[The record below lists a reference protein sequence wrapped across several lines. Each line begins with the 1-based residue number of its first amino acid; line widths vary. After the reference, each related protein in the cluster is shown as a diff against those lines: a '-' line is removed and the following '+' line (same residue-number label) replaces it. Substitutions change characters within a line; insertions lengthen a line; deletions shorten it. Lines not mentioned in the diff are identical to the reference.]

1 MQASR
6 TRSPQQP
13 DAAPPEGSV
22 ERWCWDFIEST
33 HLQAKLAPPATPD
46 LTVDGSWD
54 PKPAE
59 RRLCMP
65 GRPPELDV
73 VPRSPRTPRGLHRPE
88 ARMRLMHT
96 FLHHE
101 LQAAELF
108 AWAVLAFPSTPREF
122 RAGAVRLCLEELGH
136 LHLYANYLTDHG
148 TAVGDFPVRDWFWE
162 RVTTCPDALAFVAL
176 QGLGLEG
183 SNLDHCA
190 RFARAFEEAGDEKGA
205 AIIKQVERDEVS
217 HVSFAREW
225 FERFSGKPLNYD
237 HWREALPAPLTP
249 ALMQGHPMN
258 DSARRSAG
266 MDDDFLRA
274 LANAGPTTRRT

>member
-1 MQASR
+1 M
-6 TRSPQQP
+6 
-13 DAAPPEGSV
+13 APPEGSV
-22 ERWCWDFIEST
+22 ERWCWDFIGST
-33 HLQAKLAPPATPD
+33 RLQAKLTPPATPD
-46 LTVDGSWD
+46 LTADGSWE
-54 PKPAE
+54 PEPTE

-73 VPRSPRTPRGLHRPE
+73 VPRSPRTPSGLHRPE
-88 ARMRLMHT
+88 TRVRLVHT

-136 LHLYANYLTDHG
+136 LHLYADYLANHG
-148 TAVGDFPVRDWFWE
+148 IAVGDFPVRDWFWE

-190 RFARAFEEAGDEKGA
+190 RFSQAFAEAGDERGA
-205 AIIKQVERDEVS
+205 AIIKQIGHDEVS
-217 HVSFAREW
+217 HVAFAREW
-225 FERFSGKPLNYD
+225 FERFSGRPLDYEQ
-237 HWREALPAPLTP
+237 WRRVLPEPLTP
-249 ALMQGHPMN
+249 ALMQGRPMN
-258 DSARRSAG
+258 DSARRAAG
-266 MDDDFLRA
+266 MDDDFLQA
-274 LANAGPTTRRT
+274 LANAGPTTRRP